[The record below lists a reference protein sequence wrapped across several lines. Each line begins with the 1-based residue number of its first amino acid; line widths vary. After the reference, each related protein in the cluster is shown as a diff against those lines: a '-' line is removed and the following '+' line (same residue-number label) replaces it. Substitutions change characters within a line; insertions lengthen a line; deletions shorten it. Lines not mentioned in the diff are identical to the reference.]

1 MRKLVSWVIFISS
14 LVSLLISM
22 RLFLNLGVFVDEY
35 NLSPDIVY
43 GGDFWL
49 YMSWLR
55 IGLLLIISIVSGN
68 SIFKENKN

>member
-55 IGLLLIISIVSGN
+55 IGLLLIITIVSGN